1 MLCEKTKW
9 ISGVTR
15 KSRRETIRKR
25 KIPDRDHVLRYC
37 SPIHVETKMIMH
49 GAFDF
54 RSGEQFLSVNWME
67 YFDKN
72 DSAESQVAEIRKAI
86 SKKLTLRGK
95 GRFARIN
102 VGEVKRRIEN
112 ARVRHIPEPADP
124 SHAGISAPNEQNRE
138 FSLELADMLKP
149 NDIFPAI
156 LPK

>member
-1 MLCEKTKW
+1 
-9 ISGVTR
+9 
-15 KSRRETIRKR
+15 
-25 KIPDRDHVLRYC
+25 LRYC
-37 SPIHVETKMIMH
+37 SPIHVEAEMIMP

-67 YFDKN
+67 YFNKVV
-72 DSAESQVAEIRKAI
+72 SAESQVAEIRKAI

-95 GRFARIN
+95 GRFARVN

-112 ARVRHIPEPADP
+112 AQVRHIPEPADP

-138 FSLELADMLKP
+138 FSLELADMVKP
-149 NDIFPAI
+149 NDIFPAT